1 MLHADLWMGAFPFCS
16 PDRSDCSAGQ
26 RLLLEMELYGD
37 ISGALEGPGFEG
49 EGVEVAQ
56 KEAWGWS
63 REQSSCLLG
72 QSLDMDSMCYFPW
85 SAEG

>member
-63 REQSSCLLG
+63 REGC
-72 QSLDMDSMCYFPW
+72 PVP
-85 SAEG
+85 SASGNASRITPGALT

>member
-56 KEAWGWS
+56 
-63 REQSSCLLG
+63 
-72 QSLDMDSMCYFPW
+72 
-85 SAEG
+85 